1 MLTRKGVCQGDVRG
15 RGCDQGVRTS
25 CMLDVHV
32 PNALTHTA
40 TLSALT
46 HTATLCQKEAHQWD
60 QVRGDAGHGCS
71 I

>member
-1 MLTRKGVCQGDVRG
+1 
-15 RGCDQGVRTS
+15 
-25 CMLDVHV
+25 MLDVHV